1 MEVKLKIW
9 MEKDGKLLFG
19 RGRENLLLA
28 IDEAGSLSKAAKI
41 LGMSY
46 RAAWGR
52 LRASEERLGVRLVK
66 KGGQKVRGMQL
77 TEEGKEFL
85 KKYGILR
92 EETERFVT
100 RRSEQLFRG
109 KK

>member
-1 MEVKLKIW
+1 MEVKLRIW

-19 RGRENLLLA
+19 LGRENLLLA
-28 IDEAGSLSKAAKI
+28 IQETGSLSKAAKI

-52 LRASEERLGVRLVK
+52 LRASEERLGVRLVTRSGE
-66 KGGQKVRGMQL
+66 KGRGMQL
-77 TEEGKEFL
+77 SEEGKEL
-85 KKYGILR
+85 LRKYETLR

-109 KK
+109 RK